1 MREVEGL
8 DTLATKY
15 SQIIWGGFGVAYFAL
30 GQLRLDSR
38 PSLTLS
44 GIAQKIHNDSP
55 LGYRF
60 IHFEEVGT
68 WNPAVLLSLFPR
80 LPILSYSNNDI

>member
-1 MREVEGL
+1 M
-8 DTLATKY
+8 
-15 SQIIWGGFGVAYFAL
+15 AYFAL

-44 GIAQKIHNDSP
+44 GITQKVHDNGT

-60 IHFEEVGT
+60 IHFKQVGS
-68 WNPAVLLSLFPR
+68 WDPAILLSIFPR
-80 LPILSYSNNDI
+80 LPVLPHSYNDI